1 MITAERGSG
10 RTRMVRIQLRIDRL
24 RRRGSPP
31 RTGSASSALRG
42 AHTRRGVIGDRELRV
57 VLART
62 RARSDP
68 HLRAQ
73 DRNGVASASG
83 AGGAGGDQSLRYAA
97 RVIDVLR
104 RVLRHEPDPRFG
116 ALEIER
122 NRPNRLP
129 VAVLDTVRC
138 RACDPPSVAGRVD
151 SQAARRNVLAISKSA
166 IPYPRP
172 PDAVADSTYGDG
184 VGGTASRSLRD
195 TRTEAGHVSTGSRPD
210 PQGDRVRASSALKG
224 EAGKVFDKN
233 PITAE
238 IVVAR
243 ECVNRGSAGDRP
255 FHRSAVSQSDTHA
268 CVVV

>member
-10 RTRMVRIQLRIDRL
+10 RPRMVRIQLRIDRL

-122 NRPNRLP
+122 NRP
-129 VAVLDTVRC
+129 TVSRWPCSTPSAAEPAIHHPSPGAWTRRPHGATSSRSANPRC
-138 RACDPPSVAGRVD
+138 RTRDRRMRRLTPRTVTAWAGPR
-151 SQAARRNVLAISKSA
+151 AAPCVTPAPKPGMFRRARAPI
-166 IPYPRP
+166 RRE
-172 PDAVADSTYGDG
+172 
-184 VGGTASRSLRD
+184 TA
-195 TRTEAGHVSTGSRPD
+195 
-210 PQGDRVRASSALKG
+210 
-224 EAGKVFDKN
+224 
-233 PITAE
+233 
-238 IVVAR
+238 
-243 ECVNRGSAGDRP
+243 
-255 FHRSAVSQSDTHA
+255 
-268 CVVV
+268 